1 MSNFAFLQSEWSTLF
16 GAASKAEEMANTD
29 ARTSCF
35 YARRTLELAV
45 DWLYKHDP
53 ALRLPYQDHL
63 SALIHEPSFR
73 ATAGDAVFTKAKLI
87 KDLGNLAVHSTR
99 PILRTDAVTATRE
112 LFHICYWLART
123 YGQRTR
129 PAPDL
134 RFAPELILLPAAPS
148 SVAAA
153 PVQSIDQLQKLE
165 TQLRERDEKLSVL
178 LSAKATLDDEL
189 QKLRAEVAAAKKA
202 NTAQPDTHDYSEAE
216 TRDYFIDLL
225 LKEAGWHLD
234 AKNFEIEVS
243 GMPNDAGV
251 GFVDYVLWG
260 DDGKPLALV
269 EAKRT
274 RKDATAGQQQ
284 AKLYADCLQ
293 TQYGQR
299 PIIFYS
305 NGYEHWIWDDASYP
319 PRAVQGFFKKQELE
333 LLIQRRSSRKKL
345 AEAVI
350 SPVIIE
356 RYYQHRAVRRIGETL
371 EMENQRKALLVM
383 ATGSGK
389 TRVVI
394 ALADV
399 LMRCN
404 WAKRILFLADRVA
417 LVNQAV
423 GAFKAHLPDSSP
435 VNLVTE
441 KHTDGRV
448 FVSTYPTMMGLIDEA
463 ADGQRRFGVGHFDLI
478 IIDEAHRSVYQ
489 KYRAIFDYF
498 DAMLVG
504 LTATPKDEID
514 HNTYGLFDLEC
525 GVPTDVYGLDE
536 AVAEGYL
543 VPPRAISVPLKYQR
557 EGIKYQELSE
567 EEKEQWDALE
577 WDEEGNIPDAVDS
590 AALNKWLFNTDTVDK
605 VLGHLMTQGEKVAG
619 GDRLGKTIVFAKN
632 SAHADFI
639 AERFNINYPEYK
651 GAFARVV
658 TYKTEYAQSLIDEF
672 SIKDSM
678 PHIAI
683 SVDMLDTGIDVPEV
697 VNLVFFKIIRSK
709 TKFWQMIGRGTRLCT
724 DLYGPGQN
732 KQFFNVFDY
741 CQNLEFFNQEL
752 PPDAGK
758 APVPLSTRLFRA
770 RLEMIAEL
778 DKRVTTNPMASEAPA
793 SYGDLLTDAQLR
805 GELSGLLHQQVAAM
819 NLDNFVVRPRRKSVE
834 KFAKPTS
841 WHTLDSDSLQ
851 ELSEQVADLP
861 TALLDNDEEA
871 KRFDMLVLRTQLAI
885 LQAQPGFMALRSSL
899 QAIASALEEQ
909 DAIPAIKTQMVL
921 IQAIAGDEWWED
933 VTIAMLES
941 ARKKLRAL
949 VKLIEKSK
957 KNIVYTAFPDEI
969 GIGVPII
976 LPGVSTG
983 MNLAKFKDKARQFLK
998 AHDSHLSL
1006 QRLRRNQPLTPS
1018 DLEELGKMLVQAGG
1032 SAEVIQQA
1040 TEQSHGLGIFIR
1052 SLVGL
1057 DRETAKQAFSQFV
1070 VGTTATA
1077 SQLEFID
1084 LIVQYLTENGV
1095 MDAARLYESPFTD
1108 ISQQGPEALFLPIR
1122 VTEMVRVLEEIRE
1135 RAVA

>member
-1 MSNFAFLQSEWSTLF
+1 MSNFAFLQSEWPTLF
-16 GAASKAEEMANTD
+16 GAASKAEGLANTD

-53 ALRLPYQDHL
+53 ALRLPYQDKL

-73 ATAGDAVFTKAKLI
+73 ATVGDAVFTKAKLI
-87 KDLGNLAVHSTR
+87 KDVGNLAVHSTR
-99 PILRTDAVTATRE
+99 LILRTDAAATTRE
-112 LFHICYWLART
+112 LFHVCYWLART

-129 PAPDL
+129 PAPDQL
-134 RFAPELILLPAAPS
+134 FNPALLALPAPPS
-148 SVAAA
+148 SAAVAA
-153 PVQSIDQLQKLE
+153 PQSVEQLQKLASE
-165 TQLRERDEKLSVL
+165 LRQSDEKLTQV
-178 LSAKATLDDEL
+178 LSAKAALDDEL
-189 QKLRAEVAAAKKA
+189 QALRAEVAAAKKA
-202 NTAQPDTHDYSEAE
+202 NAAQPDTHDYSEAE
-216 TRDYFIDLL
+216 TRHYYIDFY
-225 LKEAGWHLD
+225 LKEAGWQLD

-243 GMPNDAGV
+243 GMPNNAGV

-274 RKDATAGQQQ
+274 RKDATVGQQQ

-293 TQYGQR
+293 NQYGQR
-299 PIIFYS
+299 PLIFYS
-305 NGYEHWIWDDASYP
+305 NGYKHWLWDDASYP
-319 PRAVQGFFKKQELE
+319 PRPVQGFFKKQELE

-350 SPVIIE
+350 NPDIIE
-356 RYYQHRAVRRIGETL
+356 RYYQQRAVRRIGETL
-371 EMENQRKALLVM
+371 EIEHQRKALLVM

-389 TRVVI
+389 TRTVI

-399 LMRCN
+399 LMRAN
-404 WAKRILFLADRVA
+404 WAKRILFMADRVA
-417 LVNQAV
+417 LVTQAV
-423 GAFKAHLPDSSP
+423 KAFKTHFPGSSP

-441 KHTDGRV
+441 KNTEGRV
-448 FVSTYPTMMGLIDEA
+448 FVSTYPTMMGLIDESA
-463 ADGQRRFGVGHFDLI
+463 EGQRRFGVGHFDLI

-489 KYRAIFDYF
+489 KYGAIFEYF
-498 DAMLVG
+498 DALLVG

-514 HNTYGLFDLEC
+514 HNTYGLFDLES
-525 GVPTDVYGLDE
+525 GVPTDAYGLDE

-557 EGIKYQELSE
+557 EGIQYQALSDD
-567 EEKEQWDALE
+567 EKEQWDALE
-577 WDEEGNIPDAVDS
+577 WDEEGNVPDAVDS

-605 VLGHLMTQGEKVAG
+605 VLAHLMTHGEKVAG
-619 GDRLGKTIVFAKN
+619 GDRLGKTIIFAKN
-632 SAHADFI
+632 NAHADFI
-639 AERFNINYPEYK
+639 AERFDINYPHFK
-651 GAFARVV
+651 GAFARVI
-658 TYKTEYAQSLIDEF
+658 THKTEYAQSLIEAF
-672 SIKDSM
+672 SLKESL

-709 TKFWQMIGRGTRLCT
+709 TKFWQMIGRGTRLCP
-724 DLYGPGQN
+724 DLYGPGQH

-741 CQNLEFFNQEL
+741 CQNLEYFNQEL
-752 PPDAGK
+752 PPDSGK
-758 APVPLSTRLFRA
+758 AQVPLSTRLFRA
-770 RLEMIAEL
+770 RLAMIDAL
-778 DKRVTTNPMASEAPA
+778 DQRVAAQPKASEAQA
-793 SYGDLLTDAQLR
+793 SYGDQLTDAQLR
-805 GELSGLLHQQVAAM
+805 AELAGFLHQQVAAM
-819 NLDNFVVRPRRKSVE
+819 NVDNFVVRPRRQSVE
-834 KFAKPTS
+834 KFAKLTA
-841 WHTLDSDSLQ
+841 WHTLDADNLH
-851 ELSEQVADLP
+851 ELSEQLADLP
-861 TALLDNDEEA
+861 TALQDNDEDA

-885 LQAQPGFMALRSSL
+885 LVATPDFVALRASM

-909 DAIPAIKTQMVL
+909 EAIPAIKAQMVL
-921 IQAIAGDEWWED
+921 IQSVAGDEWWED
-933 VTIAMLES
+933 VSIAMLEA

-957 KNIVYTAFPDEI
+957 KKIVYTDFEDELGESTTI
-969 GIGVPII
+969 V

-1006 QRLRRNQPLTPS
+1006 QRLRRNQPLTTS
-1018 DLEELGKMLVQAGG
+1018 DLDALGKMLIEAGG
-1032 SAEVIQQA
+1032 STELIQQA

-1070 VGTTATA
+1070 VGTTTTA

-1084 LIVQYLTENGV
+1084 LIVQHLTENGV
-1095 MDAARLYESPFTD
+1095 MEAARLYESPFTD
-1108 ISQQGPEALFLPIR
+1108 ISQQGPEALFLPGK
-1122 VTEMVRVLEEIRE
+1122 VTEMVRVLEEIWE
-1135 RAVA
+1135 RAA